1 MRATT
6 SAPSLTARR
15 LIAPQ
20 RSKIDPAQTATSPP
34 PLSFRKKSMSDA
46 REDAMTNAGNALLW
60 TALYFALSFVAIFV
74 VWFADKMRSN
84 ISRKR

>member
-1 MRATT
+1 MKGSPVHCPR
-6 SAPSLTARR
+6 SAAKLIRRKSRHRRHRYPSH
-15 LIAPQ
+15 
-20 RSKIDPAQTATSPP
+20 
-34 PLSFRKKSMSDA
+34 KKSISDA

-84 ISRKR
+84 ILGKR

>member
-1 MRATT
+1 LIRRKSAVAATAILLNN
-6 SAPSLTARR
+6 S
-15 LIAPQ
+15 I
-20 RSKIDPAQTATSPP
+20 
-34 PLSFRKKSMSDA
+34 SDA